1 MLRHLPLR
9 SGARPGESG
18 GQAVLGV
25 GGSGHSERR
34 LPGSWG
40 RGARPAVVSQALVQ
54 LKAAPVRRV
63 CVTAEAAGC
72 RVRGGKRLLPEPG
85 WEFADKTSK
94 A

>member
-1 MLRHLPLR
+1 MLRPLPLR
-9 SGARPGESG
+9 SGAGPGESG

-40 RGARPAVVSQALVQ
+40 RGTRPAVVSQALVQ
-54 LKAAPVRRV
+54 LNAAPVRRV
-63 CVTAEAAGC
+63 GVTGEAAGC
-72 RVRGGKRLLPEPG
+72 RVRGGKLLPEPG
-85 WEFADKTSK
+85 WEFAHKTSK